1 MLNFIKCLFPLSMG
15 MTRIFIHFVKLYNT
29 LLDLQILNHPCI
41 PGIIPFDHFN
51 ILTLLMFC
59 WGFFHLFCTSR
70 ILACSF
76 LFFRSLSHFGIKVM
90 LASWNAF
97 GSSTS
102 SSIFGKCLI
111 RTGINSSLNVW
122 WKSSVKPY
130 GPGLC
135 WEVSDFLFNL
145 ITKQTN

>member
-111 RTGINSSLNVW
+111 RTGIHSSLNVW